1 MNSFK
6 EEYRVPIFNLIKN
19 CYSRTCQDLL
29 SLGNEDANQ
38 LSVDLKKLFFMY
50 NKKQFNQLK
59 NIHESIYKL
68 TWNKLLKQ
76 GGWEHICLRE
86 SFIMGQLAG
95 ITYWYTQNDLI
106 KTLEICDQSFIMGA
120 PKELLLPIMDEL
132 SKKQTTT
139 TTTTTTPPS
148 SSPTIPMILDEN
160 VNFSKFP
167 IIDKNHEIKV
177 IECGKNNGG
186 GSGDYLNE
194 FSIFKNQHLNTMTP
208 CIIKGDANNWECIN
222 KWKDLNYF
230 LSNHGN
236 RIVPIELGHNKL
248 DSKTKKQQQTT
259 TTTTIDW
266 SEKLMKLKD
275 FIEEYMI
282 PSSKDNDSTATE
294 SSKVAYLAQHGLI
307 EQLPSL
313 LDDFKFPLFLQTTGD
328 AKVHETEEE
337 GISPHIWLGT
347 GNTITPL
354 HFDSYDNFLTQIVG
368 YKYVRLY
375 PQNQISNLYLKKDQ
389 ADGDGDSDDNNLV
402 KNSKTAQNNISFVD
416 FEDTDFEKYPLLK
429 IANQH
434 YTECI
439 LGPGDILFMPSGYFH
454 YVRSL
459 STSLSLSFWFIK
471 K

>member
-1 MNSFK
+1 MSSFK

-19 CYSRTCQDLL
+19 CYTRTSQDLL
-29 SLGNEDANQ
+29 SLGDEDSNQ
-38 LSVDLKKLFFMY
+38 LSISLKKLFFAY

-59 NIHESIYKL
+59 NLYETIYKL
-68 TWNKLLKQ
+68 TWSKLLKQ

-95 ITYWYTQNDLI
+95 ITYWYTQNDYT
-106 KTLEICDQSFIMGA
+106 KTLEICDQSFIMGT

-132 SKKQTTT
+132 SIIISQEQQI
-139 TTTTTTPPS
+139 S
-148 SSPTIPMILDEN
+148 SSSSSLSLSSITIPMILDEN
-160 VNFSKFP
+160 INFSKFP
-167 IIDKNHEIKV
+167 IINKDHEIKV
-177 IECGKNNGG
+177 IKCNKNNNGCG
-186 GSGDYLNE
+186 VDE
-194 FSIFKNQHLNTMTP
+194 FSIFKTHHLDKNTP
-208 CIIKGDANNWECIN
+208 CIIKGDAINWECIN

-248 DSKTKKQQQTT
+248 DSKTKKITT
-259 TTTTIDW
+259 TTTLINTDW

-282 PSSKDNDSTATE
+282 PSSKDTDSTNTE

-313 LDDFKFPLFLQTTGD
+313 LKDFKFPLFLQMTGD

-347 GNTITPL
+347 GNTVTPL

-375 PQNQISNLYLKKDQ
+375 PQNQSSNLYLKKDGD
-389 ADGDGDSDDNNLV
+389 DGSEV
-402 KNSKTAQNNISFVD
+402 KNTKTAQNNISFVD
-416 FEDTDFEKYPLLK
+416 IEDPDLEKYPLLN

-434 YTECI
+434 YTEYI

>member
-29 SLGNEDANQ
+29 SLGNEDSNQ

-50 NKKQFNQLK
+50 NKKQYNQLK

-132 SKKQTTT
+132 SKKQANSATSTSSTTE
-139 TTTTTTPPS
+139 
-148 SSPTIPMILDEN
+148 ILMILDEN
-160 VNFSKFP
+160 INFSKFP
-167 IIDKNHEIKV
+167 IINKNHEIKV
-177 IECGKNNGG
+177 IECKNNGIVG
-186 GSGDYLNE
+186 GDINNNYLNE
-194 FSIFKNQHLNTMTP
+194 FSIFKTQHLDTMTP
-208 CIIKGDANNWECIN
+208 CVIKGDAINWECIN

-248 DSKTKKQQQTT
+248 DSKTKKQTT
-259 TTTTIDW
+259 STATNIDW

-282 PSSKDNDSTATE
+282 PSSKDNDSTNTE

-313 LDDFKFPLFLQTTGD
+313 LNDFKFPLFLQTTGD

-375 PQNQISNLYLKKDQ
+375 PQNQISNLYLKKDS
-389 ADGDGDSDDNNLV
+389 DSDGGNNGS
-402 KNSKTAQNNISFVD
+402 NSKTTAQNNISFID
-416 FEDTDFEKYPLLK
+416 FEDADFEKYPLLN